1 MKIKVVLIGKTDEKW
16 LLEAIEK
23 YSQRIPRYLPFEMLV
38 LPDLKNSKS
47 MSFDQQKIEE
57 GKLILN
63 NIYSSEKVFLL
74 DENGKEFKSME
85 FATFLQKEMNAGIKI
100 LTFVIGGPYG
110 FSSEV
115 YEKFPQK
122 ISLSKMT
129 FSHQMIRV
137 IITEQIYRALSILKN
152 EPYHHQ

>member
-74 DENGKEFKSME
+74 DENGKEFKSM
-85 FATFLQKEMNAGIKI
+85 
-100 LTFVIGGPYG
+100 
-110 FSSEV
+110 
-115 YEKFPQK
+115 
-122 ISLSKMT
+122 
-129 FSHQMIRV
+129 
-137 IITEQIYRALSILKN
+137 
-152 EPYHHQ
+152 